1 MLFLTGALAVVLTGC
16 GGAEEATPST
26 EVVKEVVAPI
36 TTPEKSAEPVR
47 DLDGLVVTIAS
58 WADVKEPEVKAN
70 SYDEAVWEY
79 RHEMMDKHNFGF
91 EEKLERL
98 Q

>member
-1 MLFLTGALAVVLTGC
+1 MTGC

-47 DLDGLVVTIAS
+47 DLDGLVVTIGQ
-58 WADVKEPEVKAN
+58 
-70 SYDEAVWEY
+70 
-79 RHEMMDKHNFGF
+79 R
-91 EEKLERL
+91 
-98 Q
+98 